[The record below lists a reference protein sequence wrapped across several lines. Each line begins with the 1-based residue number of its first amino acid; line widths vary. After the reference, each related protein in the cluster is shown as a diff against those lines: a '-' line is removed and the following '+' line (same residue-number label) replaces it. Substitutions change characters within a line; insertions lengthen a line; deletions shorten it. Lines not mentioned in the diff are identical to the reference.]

1 MQLLSGAGQLT
12 PALLC
17 DMAQRHVDD
26 VEAFWRGMLTTL
38 DQEDAGWPWAQ
49 KLRRAER
56 ERRYEAY
63 AIESEA
69 LTQGLMLIETQ
80 WHRSQFAQRYPLVY
94 VEAIASAPWNRRIL
108 EDPPYFRGVGQA
120 LLLFARQRSLELG
133 YSGRVGLHALPGS
146 EIFYRRQGMLDLEA
160 DPDKDGLV
168 YFEYNAL
175 P

>member
-1 MQLLSGAGQLT
+1 MQLPIQLLSGAGQLT

-26 VEAFWRGMLTTL
+26 VEAFWHGMLITL

-63 AIESEA
+63 AIESDA

-80 WHRSQFAQRYPLVY
+80 WH
-94 VEAIASAPWNRRIL
+94 
-108 EDPPYFRGVGQA
+108 
-120 LLLFARQRSLELG
+120 
-133 YSGRVGLHALPGS
+133 
-146 EIFYRRQGMLDLEA
+146 
-160 DPDKDGLV
+160 
-168 YFEYNAL
+168 
-175 P
+175 